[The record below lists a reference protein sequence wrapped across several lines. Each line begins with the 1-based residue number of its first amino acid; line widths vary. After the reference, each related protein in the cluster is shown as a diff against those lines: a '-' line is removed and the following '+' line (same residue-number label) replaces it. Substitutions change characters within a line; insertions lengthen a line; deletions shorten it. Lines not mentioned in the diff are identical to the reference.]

1 MLEIAT
7 HKSVSQMYEIL
18 KRKKIIMEIN
28 KVLKHLREVRE
39 FEVMTVIL

>member
-1 MLEIAT
+1 MLDIAT
-7 HKSVSQMYEIL
+7 HKSVSQMYEIFL

-39 FEVMTVIL
+39 FEVM